1 MIVQMKKV
9 CLVVQD
15 SFCDI
20 ALNKLREVGVYHIE
34 KGDIPVDINSSA
46 QKRKVKVD
54 DAIGLIRD
62 FKMPK
67 VKPVKKKKG
76 EIEDTRP
83 GYERRQKPIGLKRG
97 RRATDIFGTEEE
109 EPYSLSAIRA
119 PARPELSDY
128 MLGIDKTRKVLKER
142 DIFLSH
148 EIARLQG
155 WGNFDPKT
163 IKEITKGGMPVF
175 LYEIFNDD
183 FEDLDDDV
191 KYIKINKNKSV
202 VLILVFEKEING
214 IAPFKLPERSLNEFM
229 EEAAVIRANL
239 KEVNDK
245 IKSFAN
251 RRPTL
256 DKEMLKVMQDIEFEE
271 AMANLCEIENL
282 DIVGAGKQN
291 LSALSYLTGYVP
303 DEDLE
308 KVKTVARENNW
319 GLSSYDP
326 ADDDEKIPT
335 KLKNTW
341 FVNLLNPVTGFL
353 GLLPGYRET
362 DISRWFLIFFTIFFG
377 MIFADAA
384 YGAIIMLIAV
394 VFILKSVF
402 NKERRLQ
409 NRPVNQ
415 GLFLLLL
422 LGISNTA
429 WGVLTCSW
437 FGLELDKVPQIL
449 KDMSLSLISEAKGTP
464 KEVATANIQFFCFSL
479 GLLHLSVAHLNNFF
493 RYIKTPRCL
502 ADLGCISMLF
512 GMFNLVLLL
521 IVGPDYTVIPQGEGF
536 VPTLLCFVGAGFVF
550 NFLFSSYKT
559 SMKQALKGS
568 LSNVI
573 TLVLSIV
580 NVFSD
585 IMSYL
590 RLWAVGLAG
599 AAISVTVNTLV
610 GPTIGTFMVF
620 LGIILFI
627 FGHGLN
633 MVLCVLSVLVHGV
646 RLNTLEFSGHV
657 GLNWSGKTYKP
668 FAKIEIK

>member
-9 CLVVQD
+9 CLVVQN

-20 ALNKLREVGVYHIE
+20 ALNKLRDIGVYHIE
-34 KGDIPVDINSSA
+34 KGDIPIDINSRA
-46 QKRKVKVD
+46 QRRKVKVD

-62 FKMPK
+62 FKLPK

-76 EIEDTRP
+76 EPEDTRP

-109 EPYSLSAIRA
+109 EPYSLSAVRA
-119 PARPELSDY
+119 PSRPELSDY
-128 MLGIDKTRKVLKER
+128 MLGIDKKRKVLRER

-148 EIARLQG
+148 EIARLEG
-155 WGNFDPKT
+155 WGDFDPKI
-163 IKEITKGGMPVF
+163 IKEIADCGMPVY
-175 LYEIFNDD
+175 LYEIFKDD
-183 FEDLDDDV
+183 FEALDDDV
-191 KYIKINKNKSV
+191 KYIKINKNKNV
-202 VLILVFEKEING
+202 VRIIVFEKEIAG
-214 IAPFKLPERSLNEFM
+214 IAPFKLPEKSLIDYK
-229 EEAAVIRANL
+229 EEEKIVRADL
-239 KEVNDK
+239 QEHNDK

-256 DKEMLKVMQDIEFEE
+256 NKEMLQVTQEIEFEE
-271 AMANLCEIENL
+271 AMANLASIDKTFEITKAE
-282 DIVGAGKQN
+282 DVFN
-291 LSALSYLTGYVP
+291 LSFLTGFVP
-303 DEDLE
+303 EEDLE
-308 KVKTVARENNW
+308 KVRITARENNW
-319 GLSSYDP
+319 GLSAFDP
-326 ADDDEKIPT
+326 VMDDEKIPT

-353 GLLPGYRET
+353 GLLPGYREA

-384 YGAIIMLIAV
+384 YGTIIMLIALL
-394 VFILKSVF
+394 FIFKSAF

-409 NRPVNQ
+409 KKPITQ
-415 GLFLLLL
+415 GFFLLLL
-422 LGISNTA
+422 LGISNAT
-429 WGVLTCSW
+429 WGILTCSW

-449 KDMSLSLISEAKGTP
+449 KDISLPLISEARGTS
-464 KEVATANIQFFCFSL
+464 KEVATANIQFFCFTL
-479 GLLHLSVAHLNNFF
+479 GLLHLTVAHLNNFF

-512 GMFNLVLLL
+512 GMYNLVLLL
-521 IVGPDYTVIPQGEGF
+521 IVGPEYTVIPQGENF
-536 VPTLLCFVGAGFVF
+536 VNTLLCFVGAGFVL
-550 NFLFSSYKT
+550 NFMFSSYKT
-559 SMKQALKGS
+559 GMGQALKGS

-573 TLVLSIV
+573 TLILSIV

-610 GPTIGTFMVF
+610 EPTIGKFIVF
-620 LGIILFI
+620 LGVILFV